1 MTRVATRRY
10 ESTLLN
16 VALHG
21 TAHHVEKMV
30 RNHRRCQRLE
40 ALNAENRRHVLR
52 ELSWYVGD
60 DIPTLPR

>member
-1 MTRVATRRY
+1 MTRVATPRN
-10 ESTLLN
+10 EGTLLI

-21 TAHHVEKMV
+21 TADHVDKMV
-30 RNHRRCQRLE
+30 RNYRRGQRLA
-40 ALNAENRRHVLR
+40 ALHAENRRHALR